1 MNTNNLTLIAK
12 IKYGLS
18 MIVLVGVLSQ
28 ILMPQTVLA
37 FLGGADAYV
46 DPILSKADFR
56 ESSNAL
62 PISQDCALV
71 AVATTESPVS
81 LLAASISLPKKT
93 GLAPVAGKVTGQRWA
108 IVTAYSSTVDQ
119 CDASPFITAKGT
131 MVRDGIV
138 ATNFLPFGTK
148 ITFPLLY
155 PGKVFVVEDRMALK
169 NSHKVD
175 IWFPSRSEA
184 IQFGVKYTQ
193 IEVVQ

>member
-1 MNTNNLTLIAK
+1 MSTNNLTLIAK
-12 IKYGLS
+12 TKYGLS
-18 MIVLVGVLSQ
+18 MIVLIGVLSQ

-37 FLGGADAYV
+37 FSGNADMYI
-46 DPILSKADFR
+46 DPMLSEADFS
-56 ESSNAL
+56 ESNAL
-62 PISQDCALV
+62 PISQECALM

-81 LLAASISLPKKT
+81 HLAASMSLSNKT
-93 GLAPVAGKVTGQRWA
+93 RRTSVAGKVVGQRWA

-155 PGKVFVVEDRMALK
+155 PGKVFVVEDRMALR

-175 IWFPSRSEA
+175 IWFPSRGEA

>member
-18 MIVLVGVLSQ
+18 MVVLIGVLSQ

-37 FLGGADAYV
+37 FLGGADIYI
-46 DPILSKADFR
+46 DPALSKADFN
-56 ESSNAL
+56 ESNVL
-62 PISQDCALV
+62 PISQDCALIATV
-71 AVATTESPVS
+71 TTESPVYR
-81 LLAASISLPKKT
+81 LAASMSLPKKT
-93 GLAPVAGKVTGQRWA
+93 GITSVAGKVVGQRWA

-175 IWFPSRSEA
+175 IWFPSRGEA

>member
-1 MNTNNLTLIAK
+1 M
-12 IKYGLS
+12 
-18 MIVLVGVLSQ
+18 
-28 ILMPQTVLA
+28 
-37 FLGGADAYV
+37 
-46 DPILSKADFR
+46 
-56 ESSNAL
+56 
-62 PISQDCALV
+62 
-71 AVATTESPVS
+71 ATTESPVYR
-81 LLAASISLPKKT
+81 LAASMGLPKKIGT
-93 GLAPVAGKVTGQRWA
+93 TLVAGKVVGQRWA

-148 ITFPLLY
+148 ITFPLLF

-175 IWFPSRSEA
+175 IWFPSRGEA